1 MKELQKMTE
10 DFLSDR
16 PKMAENNTL
25 ARVFFLLIQEVD
37 EVGEVID
44 DPKLIGGELAD
55 VIFFALTIAN
65 LHGIDMDE
73 AFRGKVAFNHGRYQA
88 RYFQDG
94 DYEEARYYVKTVVE
108 PETVKDFKQVK
119 KSERKK

>member
-1 MKELQKMTE
+1 MKQHQEMV
-10 DFLSDR
+10 DNFLRDR

-25 ARVFFLLIQEVD
+25 ARVFFLLTQEVD

-44 DPKLIGGELAD
+44 DPELIGGELAD

-65 LHGIDMDE
+65 LHRIDMDE

-88 RYFQDG
+88 RYFKDG
-94 DYEEARYYVKTVVE
+94 DYEEAHHYVKTVTE
-108 PETVKDFKQVK
+108 PETKKDFEQVK
-119 KSERKK
+119 